1 MERYIRKYSDA
12 AFVADLTKTV
22 HAHDEAKSLFNA
34 EVADSLRQIVEAVE
48 RYIKNESTRLMTV
61 LEKLEAKVPEFKELG
76 LGDVEERLAAVVK
89 ESEIVIEKLRARLD
103 EMREDKATYL
113 TLDEVFD
120 LVKELNDL
128 WDITSRFVKF
138 YSSLYSDLSPL
149 LLMAT

>member
-1 MERYIRKYSDA
+1 MERYIHKYGDA

-22 HAHDEAKSLFNA
+22 HAYDEARSLFNA
-34 EVADSLRQIVEAVE
+34 EVADYLRQIVEAVE
-48 RYIKNESTRLMTV
+48 KYIKNESTRLMTV

-149 LLMAT
+149 LLMTT

>member
-1 MERYIRKYSDA
+1 VERYIRKYGDA

-61 LEKLEAKVPEFKELG
+61 LEKLVAKVPEFKELG
-76 LGDVEERLAAVVK
+76 LGDVEERLAAVAK
-89 ESEIVIEKLRARLD
+89 ESEIVVEKLRARLD

-149 LLMAT
+149 LLMTT

>member
-1 MERYIRKYSDA
+1 MERYIRKYGDA

-22 HAHDEAKSLFNA
+22 HAHDEARSLFNA
-34 EVADSLRQIVEAVE
+34 EVADYLRQIVEAVE
-48 RYIKNESTRLMTV
+48 KYIKNESTRLMTV

-149 LLMAT
+149 LLMTT